1 MISKCKRQANDI
13 ILKEDGTFIND
24 KKVLAELF
32 NGYFVNIL
40 GDAGE
45 TAIKMDYAA
54 DFMEHPSIGAIKHY
68 RIEKETFRFEPVNS
82 PKVKQLLF
90 PKLLLPKLPQRKVSK
105 GMC

>member
-1 MISKCKRQANDI
+1 M
-13 ILKEDGTFIND
+13 
-24 KKVLAELF
+24 
-32 NGYFVNIL
+32 

-45 TAIKMDYAA
+45 TAINMDYAA

-68 RIEKETFRFEPVNS
+68 RMEKETFRFEPVNS

-90 PKLLLPKLPQRKVSK
+90 PKLLLAKKQLLFPKLLLPKLPQRKVSK